1 MVDRDRALR
10 PLSEAESAIERLG
23 AYETSAELAE
33 SLIHVWGA
41 VERSLRYLLRTDAG
55 APDDVRLAALSPKDL
70 PTDHLLAAL
79 RRRERISLHLAGRV
93 HELERA
99 AARAAS
105 GKVQASDADLGL
117 GVARDLAAAI
127 AAPDAGAAATPA
139 PPSPE
144 PEAQPDDAGPS
155 WEAGRAWDAL
165 RGRAVLVA
173 GLALAGVVVVL
184 LARQLSGPSN
194 MEEGIAAFQQ
204 GRLGLAEQHFRAAVQ
219 SDEEDVTARLYLG
232 RVFRREGRFE
242 EAAGTLRMAASQ
254 APADADV
261 RRELGHLFMDLGQ
274 PESAA
279 KQYRQAQELEPE
291 DRLNWLGL
299 IRSLRAAG
307 DREAEEVLR
316 RAPADVRAALDS
328 AAA

>member
-10 PLSEAESAIERLG
+10 PLREAEPAIERLG
-23 AYETSAELAE
+23 AYETPSELAE
-33 SLIHVWGA
+33 SLVHVWGA

-55 APDDVRLAALSPKDL
+55 APDEVRLAALSPKDL
-70 PTDHLLAAL
+70 PTDQLLAAL

-99 AARAAS
+99 AVRAES
-105 GKVQASDADLGL
+105 GRVQASDADLGL
-117 GVARDLAAAI
+117 GVVRDLEAAI
-127 AAPDAGAAATPA
+127 TAPDAGAAVTVAPA
-139 PPSPE
+139 EPE
-144 PEAQPDDAGPS
+144 PESSPVAEDPG
-155 WEAGRAWDAL
+155 WEPGRAWAVL

-173 GLALAGVVVVL
+173 GLTLAGVVVVL

-194 MEEGIAAFQQ
+194 VEEGIAAFQQ
-204 GRLGLAEQHFRAAVQ
+204 GRLGLAEQHFRAALQ

-242 EAAGTLRMAASQ
+242 EAAGVLRTAASQ
-254 APADADV
+254 APEDADV

-307 DREAEEVLR
+307 DPEAEEVLR
-316 RAPADVRAALDS
+316 RAPPDVRAVLDS